1 MRPPCSV
8 GAQNEKF
15 LFYRGVGLFAPPI
28 EARVE
33 AGGGVTVRTSSG
45 VPLGD
50 VLLFVN
56 DGGRIGYQLHHAT
69 TRELALE
76 PPILEDEAPDPGP
89 ELEQLLVARGLY
101 PKEAAAMV
109 HTWRDAWFDEGT
121 RLFYLAPAA
130 MVDEILP
137 LDIRPAP
144 ASIVRAF
151 VGRIE
156 LVTPAAMQRLETAL
170 IAGDSAA
177 ISAYG
182 RFLQPVADRVLART
196 DAGQR
201 RAFEQRLTTAYA
213 ESPERSAQ
221 LQIVVFPADRNS
233 PRPSRLNA

>member
-1 MRPPCSV
+1 M
-8 GAQNEKF
+8 
-15 LFYRGVGLFAPPI
+15 
-28 EARVE
+28 
-33 AGGGVTVRTSSG
+33 
-45 VPLGD
+45 PLGD
-50 VLLFVN
+50 VVLFVN
-56 DGGRIGYQLHHAT
+56 DGGRIGYQVRRAA
-69 TRELALE
+69 TRELTLD

-109 HTWRDAWFDEGT
+109 NTWRDAWFDEGT

-137 LDIRPAP
+137 LDIRPTP

-156 LVTPAAMQRLETAL
+156 LVTPAAMRSLETAL
-170 IAGDSAA
+170 IAGDSGA

-213 ESPERSAQ
+213 ASPSA
-221 LQIVVFPADRNS
+221 PTSCR
-233 PRPSRLNA
+233 